1 MIHYRLARPDDI
13 TTCVQF
19 IADHPVL
26 RPRYGNAIEHLG
38 TVWRRFLGSDALFS
52 IVAEEKGS
60 GTATRLISSSI
71 ASFVSDDFA
80 SDLAKPPLRWVGLN
94 W

>member
-1 MIHYRLARPDDI
+1 MIRYRLARPDDI
-13 TTCVQF
+13 APCVQF

-26 RPRYGNAIEHLG
+26 RPRYGPAIEHLG

-52 IVAEEKGS
+52 IVSEETGS
-60 GTATRLISSSI
+60 GTARTIGAQI
-71 ASFVSDDFA
+71 ASFVSEDFA
-80 SDLAKPPLRWVGLN
+80 TELATPPLKWIGLN